1 MTIPH
6 CEDRTVYCTL
16 PPESIF
22 GGEVT
27 IDYNPSP
34 KFFNNPKKECRWT
47 KWLNTGKDS
56 KGDREKIADIF
67 SQFSW
72 QACPNP
78 EDINVRIVG
87 TEDILPKTEGSVQM
101 VVEFKSVVGG
111 IY

>member
-34 KFFNNPKKECRWT
+34 KFFNNPDKECRWT

-56 KGDREKIADIF
+56 KGDREKITRFGLGKYIIK
-67 SQFSW
+67 SSILVRRLVEYGSL
-72 QACPNP
+72 
-78 EDINVRIVG
+78 EDW
-87 TEDILPKTEGSVQM
+87 
-101 VVEFKSVVGG
+101 
-111 IY
+111 